1 MNRNI
6 LRLNWALAA
15 GFVLLVVMLGWWQ
28 VVDAEDLRG
37 RAGNQQ
43 TAHRERLIDRGSILT
58 ADGVAVAR
66 SAAKKVDGQTI
77 YRRVYPEGTLAPHVV
92 GFTDDNVGTTGLES
106 TYDRYLSGSYG
117 TEPLLQRLNL
127 KAKRGATLKTTLI
140 ARVQRV
146 ANQQLLGRTGA
157 VVALDPNTGAVLAM
171 TSSPGY
177 DLSKVAT
184 GFATIQKQ
192 KGVLVNRAT
201 SGRYAPGSTFKVVTA
216 TAALESDLSYTP
228 TTQFDDNGSISTP
241 GGPIR
246 NFGGKVFGRHTL
258 TDALTFSINTTFARI
273 GTNLGAKRL
282 GAEMTAFGFGARPG
296 IDLPENDVIASGRY
310 KGPTLVA
317 SDQEGEDTAR
327 IAIGQ
332 EQLVVTPLQ
341 MAMVASA
348 IGNEGTL
355 LRPYLVQT
363 IVDRGGAVVREQTPQ
378 EVGQVASAQTAGEV
392 LGMMRR
398 VVDEGTGTNAAL
410 AGLSV
415 AGKTGTAETG
425 DSGLN
430 NAWFIGLAPAE
441 SPKVAVA
448 VVIEN
453 TTGTGGSDAAPV
465 AREVMQA
472 ALAGGG

>member
-1 MNRNI
+1 VNRSI
-6 LRLNWALAA
+6 SRLNWALAG

-28 VVDAEDLRG
+28 VVDAESLRG

-43 TAHRERLIDRGSILT
+43 TAHRERLIDRGTILT
-58 ADGVAVAR
+58 ADGVTVAR
-66 SAAKKVDGQTI
+66 SVPKKVDGQTT
-77 YRRVYPEGTLAPHVV
+77 YTRNYPEGTLAPHVI
-92 GFTDDNVGTTGLES
+92 GFTDDRVGATGLENV
-106 TYDRYLSGSYG
+106 YDRYLSGSYG

-140 ARVQRV
+140 ARVQRI
-146 ANQQLLGRTGA
+146 ANQELLGRTGA
-157 VVALDPNTGAVLAM
+157 VVALNPKTGAVLAM
-171 TSSPGY
+171 VSSPGY

-184 GFATIQKQ
+184 EYASIKKQ
-192 KGVLVNRAT
+192 DGVLVSRAT

-228 TTQFDDNGSISTP
+228 TTEFDDSGSFPTT
-241 GGPIR
+241 GGAIR
-246 NFGGKVFGRHTL
+246 NFGGKSFGRHTF
-258 TDALTFSINTTFARI
+258 TEALTFSINTTFARI

-282 GAEMTAFGFGARPG
+282 GAEMNAFGFGARPG
-296 IDLPENDVIASGRY
+296 IDLPENQVIASGRY
-310 KGPTLVA
+310 KGPNLVP
-317 SDQEGEDTAR
+317 SDQEGEDIAR

-341 MAMVASA
+341 MAMVAQA
-348 IGNEGTL
+348 IGNGGTL

-378 EVGQVASAQTAGEV
+378 EVGQVSSAQTAGEL

-410 AGLSV
+410 SGLSV

-425 DSGLN
+425 NGGLN

-465 AREVMQA
+465 AREVMKA